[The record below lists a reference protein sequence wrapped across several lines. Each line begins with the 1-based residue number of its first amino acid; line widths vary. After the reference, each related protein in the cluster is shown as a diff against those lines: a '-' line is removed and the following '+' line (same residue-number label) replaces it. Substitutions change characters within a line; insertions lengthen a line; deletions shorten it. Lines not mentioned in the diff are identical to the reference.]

1 MTRVMAYVGLGSNLA
16 DPLSQLASAV
26 VELTRVPAT
35 ILVAQSPF
43 YRSRPVGPQD
53 QPDFINGAV
62 CLQTGL
68 NAHQLLDELQAIEQR
83 HQRRRDQR
91 WGPRTL
97 DLDLL
102 LFGNQR
108 IDDARLTVPH
118 RELPN
123 RDFVL
128 QPLLDLEPSL
138 ELPDGRT
145 LADLRRVCPDN
156 QLQRL
161 MPPTSAPTGDENGSA
176 LPQG

>member
-83 HQRRRDQR
+83 HQRRRDQ
-91 WGPRTL
+91 
-97 DLDLL
+97 
-102 LFGNQR
+102 
-108 IDDARLTVPH
+108 
-118 RELPN
+118 
-123 RDFVL
+123 
-128 QPLLDLEPSL
+128 
-138 ELPDGRT
+138 
-145 LADLRRVCPDN
+145 
-156 QLQRL
+156 
-161 MPPTSAPTGDENGSA
+161 
-176 LPQG
+176 